1 MKDGQLVELPPEI
14 LAQFWKLT
22 VAKLLDL
29 TVTTALSFQSY
40 SSCRPLTSS
49 IPLTPLTPLIS
60 VLFFSTPDVV
70 F

>member
-1 MKDGQLVELPPEI
+1 MIMKDGQLVELPPEI

-40 SSCRPLTSS
+40 SSVPPSY
-49 IPLTPLTPLIS
+49 
-60 VLFFSTPDVV
+60 VLHSAYAAYASN
-70 F
+70 